1 MPAQDP
7 PPRFPVI
14 CGPTAGGKT
23 DLALAVA
30 DELARRGLGG
40 AQAVS
45 ADAFLV
51 YRGLDIGTAKP
62 SQAERRG
69 VPHHL
74 IDIAEPTE
82 RFTVHEWLRAAE
94 AAIAQIMRDGQTPI
108 VVGGTH
114 LYIQA
119 LLFGLFQGP
128 EPDAEV
134 RAAIEELAQQERRA
148 ELARVDPE
156 AAERIHPSDERRT
169 VRALEVFRQTGRSIS
184 SLQTQWA
191 QDRQPATD
199 RVLVGLDWEA
209 ESLNRRINA
218 RVRAMVEGGLA
229 EEARGLWEAGR
240 LGPQAGE
247 AIGYKQL
254 VAHFEG
260 RCSLEDAVERIKIE
274 TRRFA
279 KNQRTWLR
287 RLRATPGSVWLD
299 AEGSG
304 TKEQAQRVVEACLAP
319 P

>member
-1 MPAQDP
+1 MPAPDR

-23 DLALAVA
+23 ALALALA
-30 DELARRGLGG
+30 HELARRGPGG
-40 AQAVS
+40 AQVVS

-62 SQAERRG
+62 SVDERAG

-74 IDIAEPTE
+74 IDVVEPTE
-82 RFTVHEWLRAAE
+82 RFSVHDWLRAAE
-94 AAIAQIMRDGQTPI
+94 EAIAQILRDGDTPI

-119 LLFGLFQGP
+119 LMFGLFEGP
-128 EPDAEV
+128 EPDPV
-134 RAAIEELAQQERRA
+134 IRAQLAAMSGAERRA
-148 ELARVDPE
+148 ELERVDPE
-156 AAERIHPSDERRT
+156 GAARIHPADDRRT
-169 VRALEVFRQTGRSIS
+169 IRALEVYRQRGQSIS
-184 SLQTQWA
+184 SLQTQWERGRA
-191 QDRQPATD
+191 PATD
-199 RVLVGLDWEA
+199 RVLVGLVWDA
-209 ESLNRRINA
+209 DALNRRINA
-218 RVRAMVEGGLA
+218 RVRAMLEGGLA

-260 RCSLEDAVERIKIE
+260 RCTLEDAAERIKIE

-287 RLRATPGSVWLD
+287 RLRATPGSVWID
-299 AEGSG
+299 ADEDDPSPW
-304 TKEQAQRVVEACLAP
+304 TQRVVEACLTSG
-319 P
+319 